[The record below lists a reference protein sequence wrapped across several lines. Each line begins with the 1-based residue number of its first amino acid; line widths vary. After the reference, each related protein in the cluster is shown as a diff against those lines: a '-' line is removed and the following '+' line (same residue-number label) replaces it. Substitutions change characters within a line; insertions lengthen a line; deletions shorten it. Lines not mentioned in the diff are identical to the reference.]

1 MSILIEC
8 IEPGSRPI
16 SNQLEVVQLQVF
28 RLYLLNDTRLEPTG
42 GLRQSI
48 LLPAEKNPPPE
59 ASLVMELDVYDP
71 GAGDPLVFRV
81 KRMGRH
87 VKSDIIRPNVR
98 SRLAEG
104 HEIPSP
110 SRLDL
115 IQDTRKVTITL
126 QLESD
131 LMKSGKGFGAGAVR
145 HKPVRSIS
153 VAAFLYDSIMGILV
167 INSTIIKDRIIIFF
181 RNLGIHPT
189 VFLTLASLGLVVGMA
204 GFLAYNRHNAAT
216 EAEDKAAKLEDET
229 KKSEAAREDALDNVA
244 QCLLEQQR
252 LAMRLG
258 QKETALKAVLLIAL
272 EQDKDKNAIKNLGSR
287 TFFSSDV
294 EPYDKK
300 YNEATLKELVK
311 RIQVGSVNPE
321 MLSPCL
327 EYKSLLKPDLP
338 PYVLTWHPAKDLVC
352 TPTYN
357 QVVSGVRQMGAWGLS
372 DRVGVQFGA
381 VNISAG
387 SADGVAQLTS
397 NLEELTGV
405 GDPRMAPNWSAHS
418 LLIGLR
424 EVQASLL
431 PYDLG
436 DDRPVTAPS
445 QVNLWTLALW
455 DAYNQMPSP
464 ADGIKDKTVAECV
477 DLFLEFTEKNKSA
490 LVLGQPLLPNIT
502 AVALQEENIQLPMTS
517 GCPWIGG
524 SLVTG
529 ANNALQAASDYA
541 SYLEQTQEEP
551 EKN

>member
-1 MSILIEC
+1 MSILVEC
-8 IEPGSRPI
+8 IEPDSRPL
-16 SNQLEVVQLQVF
+16 SNQLNVVQLQLF
-28 RLYLLNDTRLEPTG
+28 RLYLLNDTRFG
-42 GLRQSI
+42 HSGSLRNTI

-87 VKSDIIRPNVR
+87 VKSDVIRPNVR

-104 HEIPSP
+104 HEIPTP
-110 SRLDL
+110 SRLEL
-115 IQDTRKVTITL
+115 IQETRKIAITL

-131 LMKSGKGFGAGAVR
+131 LMKRQKGFGAGGVQQ
-145 HKPVRSIS
+145 KPVRSIS

-167 INSTIIKDRIIIFF
+167 LNSTVIKDRIIVYL
-181 RNLGIHPT
+181 RSLGIHPT

-204 GFLAYNRHNAAT
+204 GYVAYNRNNAAN
-216 EAEDKAAKLEDET
+216 EAEEKAAKLEEAT
-229 KKSEAAREDALDNVA
+229 EKSEAAREDALDNVA

-252 LAMRLG
+252 LAMKLG
-258 QKETALKAVLLIAL
+258 QKETALKAIIMLAL

-287 TFFSSDV
+287 TFFAKDV

-300 YNEATLKELVK
+300 YSDATLKELVK
-311 RIQVGSVNPE
+311 RIQIGSVNPD
-321 MLSPCL
+321 MLNPCM
-327 EYKSLLKPDLP
+327 EYTSLLKPDLP
-338 PYVLTWHPAKDLVC
+338 PYVLTWHPARDLTC

-357 QVVSGVRQMGAWGLS
+357 QVVSGVRHMGAWGLS
-372 DRVGVQFGA
+372 DRVSVEFGA

-387 SADGVAQLTS
+387 STEGVAQLTS
-397 NLEELTGV
+397 NLEDLTGV

-418 LLIGLR
+418 LVIGLR
-424 EVQASLL
+424 EVQGALL
-431 PYDLG
+431 SYDLG
-436 DDRPVTAPS
+436 DDRPVTVPS

-464 ADGIKDKTVAECV
+464 ANGIKNKTVGECV
-477 DLFLEFTEKNKSA
+477 DSFLEFTEKNASA
-490 LVLGQPLLPNIT
+490 LVLGQPLLPDIT
-502 AVALQEENIQLPMTS
+502 AVAFEEENIQLPMTS

-524 SLVTG
+524 SLLLG
-529 ANNALQAASDYA
+529 AGNALQAASDYA

>member
-8 IEPGSRPI
+8 IEPEGRPI
-16 SNQLEVVQLQVF
+16 ANQLEVVQLQLF
-28 RLYLLNDTRLEPTG
+28 RLYILNDTRLEPAG
-42 GLRQSI
+42 GLRSTL

-110 SRLDL
+110 SRLEL
-115 IQDTRKVTITL
+115 IQETKKVIITL

-131 LMKSGKGFGAGAVR
+131 LMKTTKGFGAGAVQ
-145 HKPVRSIS
+145 HKPIRSIS
-153 VAAFLYDSIMGILV
+153 VAAFLYDSIMGLLV
-167 INSTIIKDRIIIFF
+167 INSTIIKDKIIIYL
-181 RNLGIHPT
+181 RKLGIHPT
-189 VFLTLASLGLVVGMA
+189 IFLTLASLGLVVGMA
-204 GFLAYNRHNAAT
+204 GYLAYNRNNAAN
-216 EAEDKAAKLEDET
+216 EAEAKAQQMEEDA

-252 LAMRLG
+252 LALRLG
-258 QKETALKAVLLIAL
+258 QKETALKAVVLMSL
-272 EQDKDKNAIKNLGSR
+272 EQEKDKNAIKNIGSR
-287 TFFSSDV
+287 TFFASDV
-294 EPYDKK
+294 DPYEKK
-300 YNEATLKELVK
+300 YSDATIKELVK
-311 RIQVGSVNPE
+311 RIQLGSINPD
-321 MLSPCL
+321 MLEPCL
-327 EYKSLLKPDLP
+327 EYKSLLQPDLP
-338 PYVLTWHPAKDLVC
+338 AYVLTWHPAKDLVC

-357 QVVSGVRQMGAWGLS
+357 QVVSGVRQIGAWGLS
-372 DRVGVQFGA
+372 DRVGMEFGA
-381 VNISAG
+381 INISAG
-387 SADGVAQLTS
+387 SAEGVAQLTS
-397 NLEELTGV
+397 NLEDLTGV

-418 LLIGLR
+418 LVIGLR
-424 EVQASLL
+424 EVQSALL
-431 PYDLG
+431 SYDLG
-436 DDRPVTAPS
+436 DDRPVTVPS

-464 ADGIKDKTVAECV
+464 ADGIKNKTVGECV
-477 DLFLEFTEKNKSA
+477 DMFLEFTEKNTSA
-490 LVLGQPLLPNIT
+490 LVLGQPLLPDIT
-502 AVALQEENIQLPMTS
+502 AVALQESQVQLPMTS

-524 SLVTG
+524 SIVTG

-541 SYLEQTQEEP
+541 NYVEQTQDAP

>member
-1 MSILIEC
+1 MSILVEC
-8 IEPGSRPI
+8 IEPDSRPL
-16 SNQLEVVQLQVF
+16 SNQLNVVQLQLF
-28 RLYLLNDTRLEPTG
+28 RLYLLNDTRFGLG
-42 GLRQSI
+42 GSLRSTI

-81 KRMGRH
+81 KRMGRN

-104 HEIPSP
+104 HEIPTP
-110 SRLDL
+110 SRLEL
-115 IQDTRKVTITL
+115 IQETRKVAITL

-131 LMKSGKGFGAGAVR
+131 LMKRQKGFGAGAVQ

-167 INSTIIKDRIIIFF
+167 LNSTVIKDRIIVYL
-181 RNLGIHPT
+181 RSLGIHPT

-204 GFLAYNRHNAAT
+204 GYVAYNRNNAAN
-216 EAEDKAAKLEDET
+216 EAEEKAAQLEEMT
-229 KKSEAAREDALDNVA
+229 QKSEAAREDALDNVA

-252 LAMRLG
+252 LAMKLG
-258 QKETALKAVLLIAL
+258 KKETALKAVILLAL

-287 TFFSSDV
+287 TFFAKDV

-300 YNEATLKELVK
+300 YSDATLKELVK
-311 RIQVGSVNPE
+311 RIQIGSVNPD
-321 MLSPCL
+321 MLNPCL
-327 EYKSLLKPDLP
+327 EYTSLLKPDLP
-338 PYVLTWHPAKDLVC
+338 PYVLTWHPAKDLTC

-357 QVVSGVRQMGAWGLS
+357 QVVSGVRHMGAWGLS
-372 DRVGVQFGA
+372 DRVSVEFGA

-387 SADGVAQLTS
+387 STEGVAQLTS
-397 NLEELTGV
+397 NLEDLTGV

-418 LLIGLR
+418 LVIGLR
-424 EVQASLL
+424 EVQGALL
-431 PYDLG
+431 SYDLG
-436 DDRPVTAPS
+436 DDRPVTVPS

-464 ADGIKDKTVAECV
+464 ADGIKNKTVGECV
-477 DLFLEFTEKNKSA
+477 DAFLEFTEKNSSA
-490 LVLGQPLLPNIT
+490 LVLGQPLLPDIT
-502 AVALQEENIQLPMTS
+502 AVAFEAENIQLPMTS

-524 SLVTG
+524 SLTLG
-529 ANNALQAASDYA
+529 AGNALQAASDYA
-541 SYLEQTQEEP
+541 SYLEQTQDDP